1 MYVIAQTA
9 RPEMR
14 FCGDYFDDMESPE
27 VFDDLYA
34 AEWWRIRIEKTFQF
48 DCMIV
53 PFAG

>member
-1 MYVIAQTA
+1 MFVIVQKA

-14 FCGDYFDDMESPE
+14 YCDDHFDDQDLPD
-27 VFDDLYA
+27 VFDDLCA

-53 PFAG
+53 PYAG